1 MKMKAIVV
9 HGPMDIHYEDVDVKK
24 PGLGEVLI
32 KIRAVGLCGTDAD
45 ILNTELFYFKT
56 GMAKLPIIPGHEWS
70 GEIIELGEGVK
81 DFSLGDHVSGE
92 CTVSCGFCK
101 QCVSGKQNLCVNRT
115 ETGVM
120 NRSGGYAEYITF
132 PVSALHK
139 FSKISFEEAAAIEP
153 TCIAMEAVKRARV
166 SPMDNVLIV
175 GPGPIGLLA
184 AQISKNVFAAKR
196 TLISGTRDD
205 RLNRAK
211 NYTDG
216 IINVKKENLKQRVA
230 ELTNGEG
237 IDVVIEAAG
246 VASSLTDCEGILNGA
261 GRISMCG
268 FFGAKQAPCNW
279 DFIITNDIEIIGSL
293 GSPGV
298 WDFTI
303 QCMERGKIDA
313 KSIITHDLPV
323 KSKDAFMDAF
333 NIMEERRDGACK
345 VIIRP
350 S

>member
-1 MKMKAIVV
+1 MNMKAVVV
-9 HGPMDIHYEDVDVKK
+9 HGPMDIRYEDVEVKK
-24 PGLGEVLI
+24 PGPGEVLV
-32 KIRAVGLCGTDAD
+32 KVKAAGLCGTDAE
-45 ILNTELFYFKT
+45 ILSVKLFYFT
-56 GMAKLPIIPGHEWS
+56 SGLARLPIIPGHEWS
-70 GEIIELGEGVK
+70 GEITELGEGVK
-81 DFSLGDHVSGE
+81 DFKAGDHVTGE

-120 NRSGGYAEYITF
+120 NRNGAYAEYITF

-139 FSKISFEEAAAIEP
+139 FTKLTYEEAAAIEP
-153 TCIAMEAVKRARV
+153 SCIAMEAVKRGRV
-166 SPMDNVLIV
+166 SPMDNVLVI

-184 AQISKNVFAAKR
+184 AQICKNVFAAKR
-196 TLISGTRDD
+196 TLLSGTRDD
-205 RLNRAK
+205 RLARAK
-211 NYTDG
+211 GYTDG
-216 IINVKKENLKQRVA
+216 IINVKKEDLKQRVK
-230 ELTNGEG
+230 ELTGGEG

-246 VASSLTDCEGILNGA
+246 VASSLTDIEGIINGA

-279 DFIITNDIEIIGSL
+279 DFIICNDIEIIGSL

-303 QCMERGKIDA
+303 HCMEQGKIDV
-313 KSIITHDLPV
+313 KNIITHDLPV
-323 KSKDAFMDAF
+323 KSKEDFMNAF
-333 NIMEERRDGACK
+333 NIMEERKDGACK

-350 S
+350 